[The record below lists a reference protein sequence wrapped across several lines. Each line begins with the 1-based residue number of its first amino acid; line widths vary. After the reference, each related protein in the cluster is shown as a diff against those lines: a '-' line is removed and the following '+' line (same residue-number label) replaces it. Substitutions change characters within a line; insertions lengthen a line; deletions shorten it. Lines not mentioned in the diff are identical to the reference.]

1 MLDIVK
7 GAVSQGLLWS
17 IMAIGIYIT
26 YRILDISDL
35 TSEGSFTLGAATLAS
50 LSVAGV
56 HPCWRC

>member
-35 TSEGSFTLGAATLAS
+35 TSEGSFTLGL
-50 LSVAGV
+50 LPWQV
-56 HPCWRC
+56 